1 MQIYFILFVISNI
14 YYCMKEFI
22 KLKIREHLIF
32 EDEQVLKLN
41 NDGLLNKP
49 SGNQIAPN
57 TIYLNGEP
65 IVDFGISKIGP
76 VKIGDNTYEKSIYL
90 QGGFNAAK
98 QKMGYGTMA
107 LKYLFNKLPLIQNL
121 ILQCY
126 DTACPF
132 WEKMGGIEIDAK
144 EMGGGHPLRTL
155 LITRNAFNSKIG
167 L

>member
-1 MQIYFILFVISNI
+1 
-14 YYCMKEFI
+14 MKEFI
-22 KLKIREHLIF
+22 KLRIREHLIF
-32 EDEQVLKLN
+32 EDEQILKLN

-49 SGNQIAPN
+49 SDGRIAPN
-57 TIYLNGEP
+57 TVYLNGEP
-65 IVDFGISKIGP
+65 IVDFGIGKIGP
-76 VKIGDNTYEKSIYL
+76 VVIGDKTYDKSIYL

-107 LKYLFNKLPLIQNL
+107 LKYLFNKLPVIQNL

-132 WEKMGGIEIDAK
+132 WKKMGGVEIDTK
-144 EMGGGHPLRTL
+144 EISAGNTLRTL
-155 LITRNAFNSKIG
+155 LITRDTFNSKVG